1 LVATIPLPGLKPVD
15 FDHFAPDLAS
25 HRMFL
30 TAEKN
35 GAIVVFDVK
44 TNKVLHTITGLEE
57 PHSMV
62 YRNDLKKLF
71 VVDGGAAQIKVY
83 DGDSY
88 KLLSSIKLEDDADS
102 SVYDPSAKY
111 LWVVNGGKGA
121 KQSTTLI
128 SAVNTTAGKKIA
140 DMKVNTDTVE
150 QMQLEKSG
158 PRLFVNLTGLNTVG
172 VFDRGKQTQIA
183 SWPVSPTAEE
193 NGPIAFDEAD
203 HRLFVVTLKP
213 AKLLVMDSDTGR
225 IITSLPC
232 VGHAD
237 EASYDAAN
245 KRIYIAGGQEFIDV
259 FQQKDADT
267 YTEVQKIP
275 TRFRA
280 KTAIYVPELSRYYLA
295 VPGHAGKDAEVRVYS
310 VLP

>member
-15 FDHFAPDLAS
+15 FDHFAPDLAN

-35 GAIVVFDVK
+35 GAIVVFDVQ

-62 YRNDLKKLF
+62 YRDDLKKLF
-71 VVDGGAAQIKVY
+71 AVDGGAAEIKVY
-83 DGDSY
+83 DGNSY

-102 SVYDPSAKY
+102 SVYDPSTKQ
-111 LWVVNGGKGA
+111 LFVVNGGKGA

-128 SAVNTTAGKKIA
+128 SAVDTTAGKKIG
-140 DMKVNTDTVE
+140 DIKVNTDSVE
-150 QMQLEKSG
+150 QLQLEKSSQ
-158 PRLFVNLTGLNTVG
+158 RLFVNLTGLNTVG
-172 VFDRGKQTQIA
+172 VFDRAKLTQIA
-183 SWPVSPTAEE
+183 SWPVAPAED

-203 HRLFVVTLKP
+203 HRLFVITLKP
-213 AKLLVMDSDTGR
+213 AKMLVMDSDNGH

-232 VGHAD
+232 VAKAD

-245 KRIYIAGGQEFIDV
+245 KRVYVAGGEEFIDV
-259 FQQKDADT
+259 FQQKDPDN
-267 YTEVQKIP
+267 YTHVQRIP

-280 KTAIYVPELSRYYLA
+280 KTAIYVPDLNRYYLA
-295 VPGHAGKDAEVRVYS
+295 VPGHADKVAEVRVYS
-310 VLP
+310 VAP